1 MTQNLETLKDIVEGT
16 AHAALRTTKLL
27 AFISQRKLSIFA
39 EQEKI
44 RRLYTKLGKVY
55 YKDYVTDEEPDE
67 AEYNPLCERISDCY
81 RRINDLRE
89 EIAEAKEAY
98 RAEKEN
104 RVITEPEE
112 DMEIVPYLPEATDT
126 EA

>member
-1 MTQNLETLKDIVEGT
+1 MTQSLETLKEILEGS

-27 AFISQRKLSIFA
+27 AYISQRKLSIFA

-55 YKDYVTDEEPDE
+55 YKDFVTDEEPDE
-67 AEYNPLCERISDCY
+67 AEYNPLCQRISECY

-89 EIAEAKEAY
+89 EILEAKEAY
-98 RAEKEN
+98 KAEKGQ
-104 RVITEPEE
+104 VVLTESEE
-112 DMEIVPYLPEATDT
+112 DVEIVPYLPETT
-126 EA
+126 ETQE